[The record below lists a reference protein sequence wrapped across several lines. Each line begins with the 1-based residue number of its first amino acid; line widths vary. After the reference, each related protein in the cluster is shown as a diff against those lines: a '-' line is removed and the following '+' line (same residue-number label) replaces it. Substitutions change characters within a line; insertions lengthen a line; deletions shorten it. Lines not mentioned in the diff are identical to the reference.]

1 MLVNIKINGKD
12 YAEDSSLTILQVARK
27 YGIRIPT
34 LCYLFREETGLEH
47 KPASC
52 RVCVVE
58 VKGKRNLV
66 PACATQIYEGMEVET
81 SNRRVRDA
89 RRTVVELLL
98 SNHPNDCLFCAK
110 NGKCELQNLAAELGI
125 RHARFSGEI
134 AQKNEYSNIRGLMK
148 NASKCVLCGRC
159 VAVCKEVQ
167 GIGAIS
173 PTLRGFSTKISDPF
187 KCITCGQCVQ
197 VCPTGALIQVD
208 NTTLVEEALADPDR
222 IVIVN
227 TAPATRVSLGD
238 EFDFPAG
245 ADVTGKM
252 VTSFRELGFDK
263 VFDTNFGA
271 DLTIMEEATEFL
283 DRFRNKK
290 NLPLITSCCPGW
302 VKYIEYNYPE
312 LLHLPSSCKSPTE
325 MFGAICKS
333 YYAERN
339 GIDPKKIFV
348 VSLMPCLAKKREAA
362 REELS
367 NDGMM
372 NIDAVLTVKEYSELL
387 IRHGIDLSELE
398 DGTFDR
404 MLGESTGAADIF
416 ASTGGVIEAVAR
428 TASKWMTGEVKN
440 VNFTQVRGLAGVR
453 EAKINIGETAMRL
466 CVISGLKG
474 AKEVLEKVKRGEAH
488 YDAIEIMACPG
499 GCVNGGGQ
507 PVRKDM
513 EQIDVLKAR
522 QAGIYAID
530 KHKKVRISCDNE
542 EIKELYEDY
551 LDYPASHKAHDL
563 LHTEFHDS
571 SKV

>member
-1 MLVNIKINGKD
+1 MLVNIKINGRD

-27 YGIRIPT
+27 YGIHIPT

-58 VKGKRNLV
+58 VKGKRNLL
-66 PACATQIYEGMEVET
+66 PACSTQIYEGMEVET

-110 NGKCELQNLAAELGI
+110 NGKCELQDLAAELGI

-148 NASKCVLCGRC
+148 NAAKCVLCGRC

-173 PTLRGFSTKISDPF
+173 PTMRGFSTKISDPF

-197 VCPTGALIQVD
+197 VCPTGALIQAD
-208 NTTLVEEALADPDR
+208 STALVEEALADPNK

-238 EFDFPAG
+238 EFGFPAG

-348 VSLMPCLAKKREAA
+348 VSLMPCLAKKREAV

-372 NIDAVLTVKEYSELL
+372 NVDAVLTVKEYSELL
-387 IRHGIDLSELE
+387 IRHGIDLAELE
-398 DGTFDR
+398 DGKFDR
-404 MLGESTGAADIF
+404 MMGESTGAADIF
-416 ASTGGVIEAVAR
+416 ANTGGVIEAVAR
-428 TASKWMTGEVKN
+428 TASKWLTGEVKN
-440 VNFTQVRGLAGVR
+440 VNFTQVRGLTGVR
-453 EAKINIGETAMRL
+453 EAEVNIGETAIRL

-513 EQIDVLKAR
+513 EQIDVLRAR

-542 EIKELYEDY
+542 EIKELYEEY

-563 LHTEFHDS
+563 LHTEYHDS
-571 SKV
+571 SKA